1 MSVHYDDKY
10 RRILFRLYFG
20 RYIPTELQTE
30 YIEFK
35 KKRRFADVEV
45 FAGDFIDGITEGFKP
60 RSPYS
65 DVTNSPSEL
74 PTEPPI
80 QGVRQ

>member
-35 KKRRFADVEV
+35 KK
-45 FAGDFIDGITEGFKP
+45 DGSLMWKFLLAILSTESP
-60 RSPYS
+60 RDSNR
-65 DVTNSPSEL
+65 DLRTVT
-74 PTEPPI
+74 
-80 QGVRQ
+80 